1 MREKNKTKTARVE
14 IISLSD
20 DVHPFCWIT
29 VCCLTH
35 HPCGIPLT
43 SSSCSHVL
51 KKVIKR
57 SGTNTHQI

>member
-29 VCCLTH
+29 GLLSHTPPLWDPTH
-35 HPCGIPLT
+35 LIQLL
-43 SSSCSHVL
+43 SCF
-51 KKVIKR
+51 KKK
-57 SGTNTHQI
+57 